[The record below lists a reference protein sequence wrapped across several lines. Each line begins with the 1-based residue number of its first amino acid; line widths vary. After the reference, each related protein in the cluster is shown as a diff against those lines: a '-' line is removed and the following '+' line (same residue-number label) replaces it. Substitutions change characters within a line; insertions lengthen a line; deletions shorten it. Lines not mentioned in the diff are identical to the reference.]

1 MEDFLQ
7 SSLPTEI
14 TPSLTDAIPILHR
27 TLLRMGSFPY
37 QNNPDPGQLLVLEI
51 LRTACIIFGRESEDL
66 GGNPDLLVI
75 MFQSMAGLGPD
86 RAQEDRRP
94 RDEDDDYHLKQALW
108 MVRNR
113 ARDPN
118 NPRVMISGPETPL
131 LRISLHPGQNILA
144 NQF

>member
-1 MEDFLQ
+1 
-7 SSLPTEI
+7 
-14 TPSLTDAIPILHR
+14 
-27 TLLRMGSFPY
+27 MGSFPY

-86 RAQEDRRP
+86 RAQGDRRP
-94 RDEDDDYHLKQALW
+94 GDEDDDYHLKQARL

-118 NPRVMISGPETPL
+118 NPRVMISGPENPPPSHFPSSWSKYLT
-131 LRISLHPGQNILA
+131 
-144 NQF
+144 NQFQLGISGLFYGLWQS